1 MIKLQ
6 LSKIRGETDFMIDE
20 ESGAIINTNITEI
33 EKSKER
39 KKMIRA
45 KNQEF
50 QTLKAEVSDIKNLL
64 VEITRK
70 LGD

>member
-1 MIKLQ
+1 MV
-6 LSKIRGETDFMIDE
+6 DE
-20 ESGAIINTNITEI
+20 ETGAIINTNIAEI

-39 KKMIRA
+39 KKMIRT
-45 KNQEF
+45 KNKEF
-50 QTLKAEVSDIKNLL
+50 QSIEEEVSDIENLL

>member
-1 MIKLQ
+1 MV
-6 LSKIRGETDFMIDE
+6 DE
-20 ESGAIINTNITEI
+20 ETGAIINTNIAEI

>member
-1 MIKLQ
+1 MQ
-6 LSKIRGETDFMIDE
+6 LSKIQGENDFMVDE
-20 ESGAIINTNITEI
+20 ESGAIINTNIAEI

-39 KKMIRA
+39 KKMLRA
-45 KNQEF
+45 KNKEF

>member
-1 MIKLQ
+1 MQ
-6 LSKIRGETDFMIDE
+6 LSKIQGENDFMVDE

-39 KKMIRA
+39 KKILRA

>member
-1 MIKLQ
+1 LQ
-6 LSKIRGETDFMIDE
+6 LSKIKGENDFMVDE

-39 KKMIRA
+39 KKILRA

>member
-1 MIKLQ
+1 MQ
-6 LSKIRGETDFMIDE
+6 LSKIQGENDFMVDE
-20 ESGAIINTNITEI
+20 ETGAIINTNIAEI